1 MRLQDWP
8 SLRLVF
14 PLIAGIII
22 SDTILNTRAE
32 VPVWCF
38 FAIITALIAL
48 ILILSDRHPRFS
60 GLCLSLSFVV
70 VGALSYAIQMDR
82 VKVEWPRRWVVYH
95 GTVNSYPLE
104 RERTYRLEVSLTD
117 SLYRDRNIYLYL
129 PKDSAAQSLLPGQTI
144 VFDGKINKPSSEG
157 AGFDYASYLLSHG
170 ISGTLR
176 VQAKDWWAGPTDGP
190 LSLKNRCIRF
200 RRSIIGKY
208 REWGLQGNALAV
220 VSAVSLG
227 EKKQLSEGLREV
239 YSTSG
244 VSHVLAVSGLHVG
257 IMCCFLYFL
266 LPSFLF
272 RIRPGG
278 IVARLC
284 RLVSRRESVLELGSD
299 VFWLREL
306 IVMLIMWSYAF
317 AIGMPVS
324 ITRSLIMFSIVA
336 VCRAVEHEG
345 SALNSLGLA
354 ALFML
359 VANPSA
365 IFDMSFQLS
374 FSAVLFIVILT
385 PPLLEL
391 LHPKNFIVRYI
402 WRVSALSISAQIGT
416 TPIIMYH
423 FSSFSTYVLLANL
436 FVVPLMFV
444 IVALSMSLWVTG
456 WIAPLRDIT
465 VNLLTWMIDTL
476 TVLLTR
482 ITSLPYSHLELS
494 ISRGW
499 HIIVFY
505 AVIICLYLWY
515 KEARA
520 RRLVQA
526 LACVAI
532 ASVLDVIQNFVV

>member
-1 MRLQDWP
+1 M
-8 SLRLVF
+8 
-14 PLIAGIII
+14 LI
-22 SDTILNTRAE
+22 
-32 VPVWCF
+32 F
-38 FAIITALIAL
+38 
-48 ILILSDRHPRFS
+48 SDRHPRFS

-82 VKVEWPRRWVVYH
+82 VKVEWPKRWAIYH
-95 GTVNSYPLE
+95 GVVNSYPLE

-117 SLYRDRNIYLYL
+117 SLYRDCNIYLYL

-144 VFDGKINKPSSEG
+144 TFDGKINKPSSEG

-170 ISGTLR
+170 VSGTLR
-176 VQAKDWWAGPTDGP
+176 VQAKDWWAGPSDGP
-190 LSLKNRCIRF
+190 LSLRNRCIRF
-200 RRSIIGKY
+200 RRSIMGKY

-266 LPSFLF
+266 LPSFIF

-278 IVARLC
+278 MIARLC
-284 RLVSRRESVLELGSD
+284 RWVSGRKTVLELGSD

-306 IVMLIMWSYAF
+306 IVMLVMWSYAF

-359 VANPSA
+359 VVNPSA

-391 LHPKNFIVRYI
+391 CNPRNVVVKYV

-444 IVALSMSLWVTG
+444 IVALSMSLWITG

-482 ITSLPYSHLELS
+482 VTSLPYSQLELS
-494 ISRGW
+494 ISKGW
-499 HIIVFY
+499 HILAFY
-505 AVIICLYLWY
+505 AVIICIYLWY

-520 RRLVQA
+520 HRLVQA

-532 ASVLDVIQNFVV
+532 ASVLGMIQNFVV

>member
-14 PLIAGIII
+14 PLIVGIII
-22 SDTILNTRAE
+22 SDTILNTRAD

-38 FAIITALIAL
+38 FAIIATLIAL
-48 ILILSDRHPRFS
+48 ILIFSDRHPRFS

-70 VGALSYAIQMDR
+70 AGALSYAIQMDR
-82 VKVEWPRRWVVYH
+82 VKVEWPRRWAIYH
-95 GTVNSYPLE
+95 GVVNSYPLE

-144 VFDGKINKPSSEG
+144 TFDGKINKPSSEG

-170 ISGTLR
+170 VSGTLR
-176 VQAKDWWAGPTDGP
+176 VQAKDWWAGQSDGP

-200 RRSIIGKY
+200 RRSIMAKY

-278 IVARLC
+278 MIAHLC
-284 RLVSRRESVLELGSD
+284 RWVSGRKTVLELGSD
-299 VFWLREL
+299 IFWLREL
-306 IVMLIMWSYAF
+306 IVMLVMWSYAF

-359 VANPSA
+359 VVNPSA

-391 LHPKNFIVRYI
+391 WNPKNVVVRYI

-444 IVALSMSLWVTG
+444 IVALSMSLWITG

-476 TVLLTR
+476 TLLLTR
-482 ITSLPYSHLELS
+482 VTSLPYSHLELS
-494 ISRGW
+494 ISKGW
-499 HIIVFY
+499 HIIAFY
-505 AVIICLYLWY
+505 AVIICIYLWY
-515 KEARA
+515 KEARSH
-520 RRLVQA
+520 RLVQA

-532 ASVLDVIQNFVV
+532 ASVLGMIQNFVV